1 MPENQ
6 ISLNLESLLKL
17 SNSLNSSTDEIF
29 ILNSALLSLMGKLR
43 MIRGAVFIPDTENL
57 KFTALINK
65 SKIINNEIAFF
76 DINDLQNELIETDNP
91 KYSKL
96 IENGY
101 KYIFP
106 ITYNESPLAFIC
118 LGQRMQLIELVEEE
132 IKYAKLISQ
141 ISAGALVNAKTFKS
155 LSETKTHLEQHNQL
169 LTSMFEMSREFSF
182 FLSKD
187 HIIRLM
193 SYRLM
198 GQLMVS
204 RYCIYLLGGDNKLH
218 LVVNRFDKSIPE
230 AYLQEILT
238 IDKTDK
244 IKNIKFSDDV
254 FKFFDMIK
262 AKVFSPMIVQGKI
275 KGFLIVGKKLNN
287 EDFSS
292 ANIEFIEALGNGG
305 IVAIENDRLF
315 KEELEK
321 KKMES
326 EMNLGLEIQQNLMP
340 KQIPQINGYTLAGK
354 SIPSRAVG
362 GDYFDFVKLSDSET
376 LIIIADVSGK
386 GLPAALLMANVQ
398 AAIRVLAPLKLS
410 LKEIVKRINY
420 LVFQNTSADK
430 FITFFGG
437 ILNHST
443 NTFTYI
449 NAGHNPPILVNSN
462 NEVNMLTNG
471 GLILGFMEESPE
483 YFIGEVS
490 LSSGDLI
497 CMFTDGVT
505 EAQDKHNNEFSE
517 ERLLAFVLQN
527 HNLDS
532 VEFLNLLIEEVLSFS
547 GNSTL
552 YDDVT
557 SVILK
562 RN

>member
-17 SNSLNSSTDEIF
+17 SDSLNASTDDNF
-29 ILNSALLSLMGKLR
+29 ILNSALLSMMGKLR
-43 MIRGAVFIPDTENL
+43 MIRGAVFIPDMNRQ
-57 KFTALINK
+57 KYSAAISK
-65 SKIINNEIAFF
+65 SKIINSEIDYFE
-76 DINDLQNELIETDNP
+76 LSLEQQELIIQSDDR
-91 KYSKL
+91 YSKL

-101 KYIFP
+101 TYLFP
-106 ITYNESPLAFIC
+106 IIYNDEILGFIT
-118 LGQRMQLIELVEEE
+118 LGNRIIKSELNEEE
-132 IKYAKLISQ
+132 IKYAKLICR
-141 ISAGALVNAKTFKS
+141 ISAGALVNCRNIKS
-155 LSETKTHLEQHNQL
+155 LTQTKTNLEQHNQL
-169 LTSMFEMSREFSF
+169 LTSLFEMSREFSIL
-182 FLSKD
+182 LSKEQ
-187 HIIRLM
+187 IIKIL

-204 RYCIYLLGGDNKLH
+204 RYCIYLIGSDSKLH
-218 LVVNRFDKSIPE
+218 LVVNRFDKEIPDSFLKE
-230 AYLQEILT
+230 VLS

-244 IKNIKFSDDV
+244 IKNIKFSQDV
-254 FKFFDMIK
+254 FSFFNLIK

-287 EDFSS
+287 EEFTE
-292 ANIEFIEALGNGG
+292 ANIEFIEALGNRG

-340 KQIPQINGYTLAGK
+340 KEIPQINGYSLAGK

-362 GDYFDFVKLSDSET
+362 GDYFDFVKLNENET

-398 AAIRVLAPLKLS
+398 AAIRVLAPLNLP
-410 LKEIVKRINY
+410 LKEFITRINL
-420 LVFQNTSADK
+420 LVYQNTSPDK
-430 FITFFGG
+430 FITFFAGV
-437 ILNHST
+437 LNNLT
-443 NTFTYI
+443 NKFTYI
-449 NAGHNPPILVNSN
+449 NAGHNPPIHINNAHDVNQ
-462 NEVNMLTNG
+462 LTEG
-471 GLILGFMEESPE
+471 GLILGFLEDSIS
-483 YFIGEVS
+483 YSIGEVE
-490 LSSGDLI
+490 LKSGDMI

-505 EAQDKHNNEFSE
+505 EAQDTHNNEYGE
-517 ERLLAFVLQN
+517 EQLMDFVKSNFYLN
-527 HNLDS
+527 AP
-532 VEFLNLLIEEVLSFS
+532 EFLELLINEIRKFS
-547 GNSTL
+547 GDQSL

-557 SVILK
+557 SVILR